1 MNYIFRKARVLVVED
16 QRIIALDL
24 AATIKRVGHE
34 AIGIE
39 TRGERA
45 IKAAEALKPDLVFMD
60 ISLAG
65 EIDGI
70 EAARIIHENYK
81 IPVIYISGNHDALT
95 IEKSKTS
102 NAYGYLVKPVEDC
115 DISTIINAAIYRYD
129 TEMLKAESGD

>member
-1 MNYIFRKARVLVVED
+1 MNYIFRKARILVVED

-24 AATIKRVGHE
+24 ATTIKRVGHE

-39 TRGERA
+39 TKGERA
-45 IKAAEALKPDLVFMD
+45 IKAVEALSPDLVFMD

-70 EAARIIHENYK
+70 EAARIIHEQFRV
-81 IPVIYISGNHDALT
+81 PVIYISGNHDSAT

-102 NAYGYLVKPVEDC
+102 YAYGYLVKPVEDC
-115 DISTIINAAIYRYD
+115 DISTIINTAIYRYD
-129 TEMLKAESGD
+129 AENHKV

>member
-1 MNYIFRKARVLVVED
+1 MNYIFRKARILVVED

-24 AATIKRVGHE
+24 ATTIKRVGHE

-39 TRGERA
+39 TKGERA
-45 IKAAEALKPDLVFMD
+45 IKAVEALHPDLVFMD

-70 EAARIIHENYK
+70 EAARIIHEQFRV
-81 IPVIYISGNHDALT
+81 PVIYISGNHDSVT
-95 IEKSKTS
+95 IEKSKTT

-115 DISTIINAAIYRYD
+115 DISTIINTAIYRFD
-129 TEMLKAESGD
+129 AEKNSV